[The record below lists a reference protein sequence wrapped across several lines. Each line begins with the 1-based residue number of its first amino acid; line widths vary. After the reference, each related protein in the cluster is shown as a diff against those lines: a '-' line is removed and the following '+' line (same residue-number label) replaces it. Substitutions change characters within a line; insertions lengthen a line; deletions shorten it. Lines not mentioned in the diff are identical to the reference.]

1 MKDER
6 LSAVAILNIE
16 HETANFIEAN
26 HMDDI
31 IDAFA
36 QVNENRKKIPFV
48 SLNSAS
54 FCTNVNVMCDCV
66 GIIPSI

>member
-16 HETANFIEAN
+16 RETANFIEAN

-36 QVNENRKKIPFV
+36 QVNENRKKYILYHWTPHPFV
-48 SLNSAS
+48 P
-54 FCTNVNVMCDCV
+54 T
-66 GIIPSI
+66 

>member
-16 HETANFIEAN
+16 RETANFIEAN

-36 QVNENRKKIPFV
+36 QVNENQKKY
-48 SLNSAS
+48 LLYH
-54 FCTNVNVMCDCV
+54 
-66 GIIPSI
+66 